1 MGWGVRNGAPPQST
15 KTMERAR
22 ISVFGTDGI
31 SKAFGGAKALSD
43 VSFRVSPGEVHCLA
57 GENGSGKSTLIKIMS
72 GVETPDS
79 GFIILGD
86 QKFTS
91 LNPREAVAHG
101 VQVIFQDFS
110 LIPNL
115 SVAENIA
122 LSTSLQEKRKLVNPK
137 RDREIA
143 RAALERIGV
152 QIDLDELVRNIPVS
166 SKQLVAIARAMNQGV
181 KLLFMDEAT
190 TALTK
195 KEIDILF
202 SVVKGLS
209 EQGVA
214 TVFVSH
220 KLDEV
225 KVIAD
230 SITVIRNGVLVA
242 EGSMDD
248 FDRKSI
254 AVAMTGLDLDDIHLT
269 PTVADDAP
277 VVLEVENISSPG
289 RFKNVSFD
297 VKAGEVLGV
306 TGLLG
311 SGRSEIAEA
320 LFGMVKLSS
329 GTVRVNGKEISLT
342 GPRKAVEAGIGY
354 VPQDRLTQGLFLSQS
369 IRKNVMASGIE
380 RFLSRIGVVKKKT
393 MWETITHWIENLRI
407 KTQDPNNPVTSLSGG
422 NQQRVVLAKWLLM
435 SPSVL
440 ILNGPTVGVDIGSKR
455 EILEIIR
462 ERAEQGVAVI
472 IVSDDIPEIVQIA
485 NRVIVIHN
493 GETGAEMSGTNI
505 TEDKLYEE
513 LAA

>member
-1 MGWGVRNGAPPQST
+1 
-15 KTMERAR
+15 
-22 ISVFGTDGI
+22 
-31 SKAFGGAKALSD
+31 
-43 VSFRVSPGEVHCLA
+43 
-57 GENGSGKSTLIKIMS
+57 MS
-72 GVETPDS
+72 
-79 GFIILGD
+79 
-86 QKFTS
+86 
-91 LNPREAVAHG
+91 
-101 VQVIFQDFS
+101 
-110 LIPNL
+110 
-115 SVAENIA
+115 
-122 LSTSLQEKRKLVNPK
+122 
-137 RDREIA
+137 
-143 RAALERIGV
+143 
-152 QIDLDELVRNIPVS
+152 IDLDELVRNIPVS
-166 SKQLVAIARAMNQGV
+166 SKQLVAIARAINQGV

-190 TALTK
+190 TALTR
-195 KEIDILF
+195 KEIDVLF
-202 SVVKGLS
+202 GVVQGLS
-209 EQGVA
+209 DQGVA

-225 KVIAD
+225 KEIAD
-230 SITVIRNGVLVA
+230 SITVIRNGVLVTS
-242 EGSMDD
+242 GDMKD

-254 AVAMTGLDLDDIHLT
+254 AVAMTGTEIDDIHLA
-269 PTVADDAP
+269 PTVKPDAP
-277 VVLEVENISSPG
+277 VVLEVNNISSPG
-289 RFKNVSFD
+289 RFNNVSFN

-320 LFGMVKLSS
+320 LFGMVPISS
-329 GTVRVNGKEISLT
+329 GQVTINGKEVNLK
-342 GPRKAVEAGIGY
+342 GPRQAVRAGIGY
-354 VPQDRLTQGLFLSQS
+354 VPEDRLTQGLFLSQS

-435 SPSVL
+435 SPKVM

-493 GETGAEMSGTNI
+493 GETGAHMSGTEI
-505 TEDKLYEE
+505 TEKKLYEE

>member
-1 MGWGVRNGAPPQST
+1 M
-15 KTMERAR
+15 
-22 ISVFGTDGI
+22 FGTDGI
-31 SKAFGGAKALSD
+31 SKAFGGAKALSE

-79 GFIILGD
+79 GSIILGD
-86 QKFTS
+86 KHFTS
-91 LNPREAVAHG
+91 LNPREAVAQG

-122 LSTSLQEKRKLVNPK
+122 LSTSLQEKRKLSNPK
-137 RDREIA
+137 RNREIA
-143 RAALERIGV
+143 AAALDRIGV
-152 QIDLDELVRNIPVS
+152 SIDLDELVRNIPVS
-166 SKQLVAIARAMNQGV
+166 SKQLVAIARAINQGV

-190 TALTK
+190 TALTR
-195 KEIDILF
+195 KEIDVLF
-202 SVVKGLS
+202 RVVQGLS
-209 EQGVA
+209 DQGVA

-225 KVIAD
+225 KEIAD
-230 SITVIRNGVLVA
+230 SITVIRNGVLVTS
-242 EGSMDD
+242 GDMKD

-254 AVAMTGLDLDDIHLT
+254 AVAMTGTEIDDIHLA
-269 PTVADDAP
+269 PTVAPDAP
-277 VVLEVENISSPG
+277 VVLEVNNISSPG
-289 RFKNVSFD
+289 RFSNVSFE

-320 LFGMVKLSS
+320 LFGMVPISS
-329 GTVRVNGKEISLT
+329 GRVTINGEEVNLKK
-342 GPRKAVEAGIGY
+342 GPRQAVKAGIGY
-354 VPQDRLTQGLFLSQS
+354 VPEDRLTQGLFLSQS

-380 RFLSRIGVVKKKT
+380 RFLSAIGVVKKKT
-393 MWETITHWIENLRI
+393 MWETITHWISNLRI

-435 SPSVL
+435 SPKVM

-493 GETGAEMSGTNI
+493 GETGAEMSGTEI
-505 TEDKLYEE
+505 TEKKLYEE